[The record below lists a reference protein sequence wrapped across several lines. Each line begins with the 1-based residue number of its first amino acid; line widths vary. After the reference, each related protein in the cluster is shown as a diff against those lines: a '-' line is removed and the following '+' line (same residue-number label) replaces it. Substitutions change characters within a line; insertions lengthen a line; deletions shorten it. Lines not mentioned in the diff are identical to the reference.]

1 MLATVDEL
9 KSRLRAAG
17 HDVYDFGLGNP
28 DGASPR
34 AAVERLIEEAQT
46 PGNQRYMPS
55 RGMPE
60 ARKAICDWYA
70 RKYGQ
75 SFDPDGEAVVTLGA
89 KEGLAHLLL
98 AIVGPGD
105 CVLSPDP
112 CYPIHR
118 FGVSIAGGEPVPVAT
133 GPGRD
138 AYAEIEK
145 ALARAPRKPKG
156 LIVNFPHNPTSAVAD
171 LAFYQKV
178 VALAKR
184 ESLWVISDLA
194 YADLMHDGQPAPSI
208 FQVDGARDVAV
219 EFFTVSKSYSM
230 PGWRVGF
237 CVGNR
242 QLVGR
247 ADQHQGLPRLRQ
259 LRARAARGGD
269 RARRRATATSPR
281 TAPSTSTARSCCAP
295 SSRRWAGRS
304 RCRSRRCSCGR
315 RCRPRPPHLGSVR
328 FASELLERARVAV
341 SPGVGFGPGGEG
353 FVRFALVE
361 KDDRTRRAC
370 AAIGDFLAR
379 MSRPDGLRRR
389 RTLTKPL
396 GSSRNRPSFMAAAA
410 THHRPTFQAKEPF
423 ARSWYIA
430 DVDGLTL
437 GPRRDQDRG
446 RPARQAPA
454 DVHPARRRGRLRG
467 RRQRGEGAS

>member
-1 MLATVDEL
+1 MPAPPSKSSNEFQRLAALPPYVLAAVDEL
-9 KSRLRAAG
+9 KSRLRAEG

-55 RGMPE
+55 RGVTE
-60 ARKAICDWYA
+60 ARRAICDWYA
-70 RKYGQ
+70 RKYQ
-75 SFDPDGEAVVTLGA
+75 QTFDPDGEAVVTLGA

-98 AIVGPGD
+98 AIVGQGD

-118 FGVSIAGGEPVPVAT
+118 FGVSIAGGEPIPVAT

-138 AYAEIEK
+138 AYAEIET
-145 ALARAPRKPKG
+145 AFARSPRKPKG
-156 LIVNFPHNPTSAVAD
+156 LIVNYPHNPTSAVVD
-171 LAFYQKV
+171 LAFFEKV

-194 YADLMHDGQPAPSI
+194 YADLVHDGRPAPSI
-208 FQVDGARDVAV
+208 FQVDGARELAV

-242 QLVGR
+242 RLVGALANIKGYLDYGSFAPVQLAASTALTSCDGDVAENR
-247 ADQHQGLPRLRQ
+247 AVYKH
-259 LRARAARGGD
+259 RAALLCDQLEAVGW
-269 RARRRATATSPR
+269 PV
-281 TAPSTSTARSCCAP
+281 
-295 SSRRWAGRS
+295 
-304 RCRSRRCSCGR
+304 
-315 RCRPRPPHLGSVR
+315 PRPVASMFVWAPLPAQAAHMGAVR
-328 FASELLERARVAV
+328 FAAELLEHARVAV

-361 KDDRTRRAC
+361 KDDRVRRAC
-370 AAIGDFLAR
+370 AAIGEFLAS
-379 MSRPDGLRRR
+379 MTPG
-389 RTLTKPL
+389 
-396 GSSRNRPSFMAAAA
+396 AAAKPS
-410 THHRPTFQAKEPF
+410 HVDK
-423 ARSWYIA
+423 SA
-430 DVDGLTL
+430 DLK
-437 GPRRDQDRG
+437 
-446 RPARQAPA
+446 
-454 DVHPARRRGRLRG
+454 
-467 RRQRGEGAS
+467 